1 MPAAEGQMFDLV
13 FPFIRGQNNFI
24 LQRQQIQRRSP
35 AEPGANNGISKQDSF
50 ESAVELTERKNVL
63 YIYLNLEGSVNS
75 APKTNKR
82 NRLEKLVKL

>member
-1 MPAAEGQMFDLV
+1 MPAAEGQIFDLV
-13 FPFIRGQNNFI
+13 FPFIRGLNNFI

-50 ESAVELTERKNVL
+50 ESAVELTEKKCIIHL
-63 YIYLNLEGSVNS
+63 FELSSVNS

-82 NRLEKLVKL
+82 NRLEKLVEL